1 MSLQKLTA
9 GCALMSMLLSHA
21 AAQTRVDLRTQT
33 KSVDFSG
40 ATSTKPSQT
49 GAVLPASCTLGQTFL
64 NTAAQAGQNLY
75 ICTAANTWTVQGANG
90 VVLALIGVGLA
101 FAPGL
106 PDLTLDPEL
115 TLALFVAPVLLDA
128 AYDASLRDLK
138 DNWWP
143 VANLSLIAVGL
154 TVVSVALVI
163 RLFLPDIPWPAA
175 IALGAI
181 VAPPDAS
188 AATAV
193 LRMLRPPHRV
203 LVILE
208 GESLFNDASALLIY
222 RAAVGLTASASA
234 SASTTGS
241 FLAAIPS
248 LLIVG
253 LASVLV
259 GILFARLT
267 LPILLRVQAVGPAVL
282 MQFLSVFLVWI
293 LADQLHLSPIITM
306 VCNAITI
313 ARTAPTK
320 IAARLR
326 IPSYAVWEVMV
337 FVLNI
342 LIFIFVGFELKPL
355 LHRLDPAEWGRY
367 FTIGGTICATTIL
380 VRVVWVISY
389 NTAVR
394 LKNHLF
400 GVRLPARVSP
410 PTLQGGIM
418 IAWCGMRGIVTL
430 AAALALPANFPYR
443 DLLLFTG
450 FSVVLGTL
458 VLQGLTLRP
467 LMMALRFAG
476 DRVIEDEVRLA
487 RAELTRA
494 ALGVLNSEEES
505 EARAAVLRE
514 YEARLATATA
524 EAQTGTNT
532 GSALALIQSRA
543 IAAERRSLDQLRS
556 RGDIGDDA
564 FHRLEEELDWAE
576 VYALRSAGGGE

>member
-1 MSLQKLTA
+1 VAQFELILGLLLVGALLTGLA
-9 GCALMSMLLSHA
+9 RRLK
-21 AAQTRVDLRTQT
+21 T
-33 KSVDFSG
+33 
-40 ATSTKPSQT
+40 PYP
-49 GAVLPASCTLGQTFL
+49 VL
-64 NTAAQAGQNLY
+64 
-75 ICTAANTWTVQGANG
+75 
-90 VVLALIGVGLA
+90 LALIGLCLA

-143 VANLSLIAVGL
+143 VASLTLIAVGL
-154 TVVSVALVI
+154 TVASVALVI

-175 IALGAI
+175 VALGAI

-188 AATAV
+188 AASAV
-193 LRMLRPPHRV
+193 LRTLRLPHRM

-222 RAAVGLTASASA
+222 RAAVGFIA
-234 SASTTGS
+234 TGNRTV
-241 FLAAIPS
+241 LAAVPS
-248 LLIVG
+248 LVVVG
-253 LASVLV
+253 LASVFV
-259 GILFARLT
+259 GILWARLT
-267 LPILLRVQAVGPAVL
+267 VPFLLRFQEVGPAVL
-282 MQFLSVFLVWI
+282 MQFLTVFLVWI

-306 VCNAITI
+306 VCNAITV
-313 ARTAPTK
+313 ARTAPTRVT
-320 IAARLR
+320 ARLR

-355 LHRLDPAEWGRY
+355 LHRLDPAEWGHY
-367 FTIGGTICATTIL
+367 LTIGGTVCATTIL
-380 VRVVWVISY
+380 VRIAWVMSY
-389 NTAVR
+389 NSFVR
-394 LKNHLF
+394 LKNRLF
-400 GVRLPARVSP
+400 GVHLPPRLTP
-410 PTLQGGIM
+410 PTLQSGIM
-418 IAWCGMRGIVTL
+418 VSWCGMRGIVTL
-430 AAALALPANFPYR
+430 AAALALPENFPYR
-443 DLLLFTG
+443 DLLLFTA

-458 VLQGLTLRP
+458 VLQGVTLRP

-494 ALGVLNSEEES
+494 ALQVIESEEVS
-505 EARAAVLRE
+505 EARAAVWRD
-514 YEARLATATA
+514 YKARLATTTA

-532 GSALALIQSRA
+532 GSELALIQSRA
-543 IAAERRSLDQLRS
+543 IAAERRTLDQLRN

-576 VYALRSAGGGE
+576 VYALRSAGAGAESD

>member
-1 MSLQKLTA
+1 MAQFELILGLLLVGALLTGLA
-9 GCALMSMLLSHA
+9 RRLKM
-21 AAQTRVDLRTQT
+21 
-33 KSVDFSG
+33 
-40 ATSTKPSQT
+40 PYP
-49 GAVLPASCTLGQTFL
+49 VL
-64 NTAAQAGQNLY
+64 
-75 ICTAANTWTVQGANG
+75 
-90 VVLALIGVGLA
+90 LALIGLCLA

-143 VANLSLIAVGL
+143 VVSLSLIAVGL

-175 IALGAI
+175 VALGAI

-188 AATAV
+188 AASAV
-193 LRMLRPPHRV
+193 LRMLRLPHRM

-222 RAAVGLTASASA
+222 RAAVGFIASSSGTVLT
-234 SASTTGS
+234 
-241 FLAAIPS
+241 AIPS
-248 LLIVG
+248 LLVVG
-253 LASVLV
+253 LASVFV
-259 GILFARLT
+259 GILWARLT
-267 LPILLRVQAVGPAVL
+267 VPFLLRFQEVGPAVL
-282 MQFLSVFLVWI
+282 MQFLAVFLVWI
-293 LADQLHLSPIITM
+293 LADRLHLSPIITM

-320 IAARLR
+320 ITARLR

-355 LHRLDPAEWGRY
+355 SHRLNPAEWGRY
-367 FTIGGTICATTIL
+367 LTIGGTICATTIL
-380 VRVVWVISY
+380 VRIAWVMSY
-389 NTAVR
+389 NSFVR
-394 LKNHLF
+394 LKNRLF
-400 GVRLPARVSP
+400 GVHLAPRLTP
-410 PTLQGGIM
+410 PTLQSGIM
-418 IAWCGMRGIVTL
+418 VSWCGMRGIVTL
-430 AAALALPANFPYR
+430 AAALALPENFPYR
-443 DLLLFTG
+443 DLLLFTA

-458 VLQGLTLRP
+458 ILQGLTLRP
-467 LMMALRFAG
+467 LMVALRFAG
-476 DRVIEDEVRLA
+476 DRIIEDEVRLA

-494 ALGVLNSEEES
+494 ALQVIESEEVS
-505 EARAAVLRE
+505 EARAAVWRE
-514 YEARLATATA
+514 YEARLASATA
-524 EAQTGTNT
+524 EAQIVTNT
-532 GSALALIQSRA
+532 GSELALIQSRA
-543 IAAERRSLDQLRS
+543 IAAERRTLDQLRS

-576 VYALRSAGGGE
+576 VYALRSAGGAAEGD

>member
-1 MSLQKLTA
+1 MVLIASASQA
-9 GCALMSMLLSHA
+9 R
-21 AAQTRVDLRTQT
+21 QR
-33 KSVDFSG
+33 
-40 ATSTKPSQT
+40 STKRHRFPPITSHFSPLTNHASILPVAQFELILGLLLV
-49 GAVLPASCTLGQTFL
+49 GALFAGLARRVKLPYPVL
-64 NTAAQAGQNLY
+64 
-75 ICTAANTWTVQGANG
+75 
-90 VVLALIGVGLA
+90 LALIGLGLA

-115 TLALFVAPVLLDA
+115 ILALFVAPVLLDA

-143 VANLSLIAVGL
+143 VASLTLIAVGL
-154 TVVSVALVI
+154 TVLSVALVI

-193 LRMLRPPHRV
+193 LRVLRPPHRV
-203 LVILE
+203 LVVLE

-222 RAAVGLTASASA
+222 RAAVGLTAG
-234 SASTTGS
+234 TTGTLLS
-241 FLAAIPS
+241 AGPS

-253 LASVLV
+253 LASVFL
-259 GILFARLT
+259 GILLARLT
-267 LPILLRVQAVGPAVL
+267 LPVLLRFQEVGPAVL
-282 MQFLSVFLVWI
+282 MQFLMVFLVWI

-313 ARTAPTK
+313 ARTAPAKVT
-320 IAARLR
+320 ARLR
-326 IPSYAVWEVMV
+326 IPSYAVWEVIV

-355 LHRLDPAEWGRY
+355 LHRLEPAEWGRY
-367 FTIGGTICATTIL
+367 LTIGGTICATTIL
-380 VRVVWVISY
+380 VRVGWVMSY
-389 NTAVR
+389 NSFVR
-394 LKNHLF
+394 LKNRLF
-400 GVRLPARVSP
+400 GVHLPPRLAP
-410 PTLQGGIM
+410 PTLQSGIM
-418 IAWCGMRGIVTL
+418 VSWCGMRGIVTL
-430 AAALALPANFPYR
+430 AAALALPDNFPYR
-443 DLLLFTG
+443 DLLLFTA
-450 FSVVLGTL
+450 FAVVLGTL

-494 ALGVLNSEEES
+494 ALGVLDREEVS
-505 EARAAVLRE
+505 DAAAVVRRE
-514 YEARLATATA
+514 YEARLTSATV
-524 EAQTGTNT
+524 EVQTGTST

-543 IAAERRSLDQLRS
+543 IAAERRALAQLRN

-564 FHRLEEELDWAE
+564 FHQLEEELDWAE
-576 VYALRSAGGGE
+576 VYALRGVGDASMGSEY

>member
-1 MSLQKLTA
+1 MAQFELILGLLLVGALLA
-9 GCALMSMLLSHA
+9 GLARRLK
-21 AAQTRVDLRTQT
+21 T
-33 KSVDFSG
+33 
-40 ATSTKPSQT
+40 PYP
-49 GAVLPASCTLGQTFL
+49 VL
-64 NTAAQAGQNLY
+64 
-75 ICTAANTWTVQGANG
+75 
-90 VVLALIGVGLA
+90 LALIGLGLA

-143 VANLSLIAVGL
+143 VANLTLIAVGL

-222 RAAVGLTASASA
+222 RAAVGLTASAST
-234 SASTTGS
+234 SGT

-259 GILFARLT
+259 GILLARLM
-267 LPILLRVQAVGPAVL
+267 LPILLRFQEVGPAVL

-306 VCNAITI
+306 VCNAITM

-320 IAARLR
+320 VAARLR

-342 LIFIFVGFELKPL
+342 LIFIFVGFQLKPL
-355 LHRLDPAEWGRY
+355 LHRLDPADWARY

-380 VRVVWVISY
+380 IRIVWVMSY
-389 NTAVR
+389 NTVVR

-443 DLLLFTG
+443 DLLLFTA

-467 LMMALRFAG
+467 LMMVLRFVG
-476 DRVIEDEVRLA
+476 DRVIKDEVRLA

-494 ALGVLNSEEES
+494 ALGVLDSEEES
-505 EARAAVLRE
+505 EARAAVRRE

-524 EAQTGTNT
+524 EAQTAGNT
-532 GSALALIQSRA
+532 GSELALIQSRA
-543 IAAERRSLDQLRS
+543 IAAERRTLDQLRN

-576 VYALRSAGGGE
+576 VYALRSAQAYGREK